1 MLQLCEINGAV
12 ILTFSDSLTP
22 KEREILSKARE
33 VESKQKNKV
42 VGAGGICWGD
52 CATKKDDYWDKQKQN
67 VSSQA
72 AESDEMDDA
81 LFSEFEEIYNP
92 FDENVPF

>member
-33 VESKQKNKV
+33 EESKQKSRV
-42 VGAGGICWGD
+42 VGAGGIYWGD
-52 CATKKDDYWDKQKQN
+52 CATKKDDYWDKRKQN

-72 AESDEMDDA
+72 TESDESDDG
-81 LFSEFEEIYNP
+81 LLSGFEEIYNP